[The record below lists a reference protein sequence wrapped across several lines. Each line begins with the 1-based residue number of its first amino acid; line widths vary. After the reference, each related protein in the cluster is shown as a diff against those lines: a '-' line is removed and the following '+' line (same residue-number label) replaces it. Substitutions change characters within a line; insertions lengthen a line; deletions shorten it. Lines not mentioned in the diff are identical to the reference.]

1 MVLFFFSLV
10 ESFMTKLLKF
20 NKKKKKYCLGENKFD
35 FDDLEYRS

>member
-20 NKKKKKYCLGENKFD
+20 NKKKKYCLGENKFD